1 MSYFERLTKGKSITD
16 TINNNE
22 PRTQTMDIKTFLEET
37 QTPNEESVRK
47 TPQIIKRQKS
57 ELEELAEYA
66 LLVDDV
72 LGDDTIAT
80 DNEDSFREYNEK
92 ASILMKYW
100 KEHKKK

>member
-16 TINNNE
+16 TINNKE
-22 PRTQTMDIKTFLEET
+22 ERTKTMDIKTFLEEA
-37 QTPNEESVRK
+37 QSPNEDSYGK
-47 TPQIIKRQKS
+47 TPKKIKKQKS

-100 KEHKKK
+100 KEHKK